1 MIYEPDFRNPYMDFQ
16 PQQLEAEI
24 TELNCEEQDCVF
36 KGVLDRLDIIRE
48 HRAMATQ
55 ALLKIAGVWS

>member
-1 MIYEPDFRNPYMDFQ
+1 MIYEPDLRNPYEMFT

-24 TELNCEEQDCVF
+24 TELTCEEEDCAYR
-36 KGVLDRLDIIRE
+36 GMLDRLDIIRE

-55 ALLKIAGVWS
+55 ALLNVAGVWS